1 MSTRTPAAVSSERQW
16 HIIDAKDQVLGRIAS
31 RAAKI
36 LQGKHKASWTPF
48 LDHGDHVVVINAALV
63 RLTGRKEE
71 QKIYRPAQRVRR
83 RAARGTRGSRAA
95 EESDPPRRRGG
106 ARHVAEDEAG
116 RRDVSQTQGVREGRP
131 PARRA
136 KTEDARG
143 RITLAL
149 SQHYGTG
156 RRKTSTARVFLIP
169 GSGKITVND
178 RTLESNFPAESLRL
192 VIRQPLV
199 LTETA
204 ERFDVRAT
212 TKGGGV
218 SGQAGAL
225 RLGIARALVESN
237 ADFRSVL
244 RRPAS

>member
-1 MSTRTPAAVSSERQW
+1 M
-16 HIIDAKDQVLGRIAS
+16 
-31 RAAKI
+31 
-36 LQGKHKASWTPF
+36 
-48 LDHGDHVVVINAALV
+48 
-63 RLTGRKEE
+63 
-71 QKIYRPAQRVRR
+71 
-83 RAARGTRGSRAA
+83 
-95 EESDPPRRRGG
+95 
-106 ARHVAEDEAG
+106 
-116 RRDVSQTQGVREGRP
+116 
-131 PARRA
+131 
-136 KTEDARG
+136 
-143 RITLAL
+143 AL

-156 RRKTSTARVFLIP
+156 RRKTSTARVFLVP

-178 RTLESNFPAESLRL
+178 RSLESNFPAESLRL

-212 TKGGGV
+212 TAGGGV

-244 RRPAS
+244 RKAGFLTRDPRAKERKKYGMAGARKRFQFSKR